1 MKKIFLYGLM
11 LCMSMVTLTSCND
24 DNDTYTDS
32 RLTYY
37 PVLEIVGDA
46 FVQVPIGTSY
56 NEQGCKATLN
66 GEDYSSNVKTS
77 GSVDPQT
84 PGLYTITY
92 SATNADGFTVST
104 SRTVAVCDPSIT
116 LDISGTYT
124 TQEGSFRNYGG
135 STITNFSGYTVKI
148 SKAAPGIFKVSDFF
162 GGYYDQRAGYG
173 SSYAMGGYFQLLAD
187 NSLVQLSS
195 YVPGWGDSTDYCED
209 AVYDAASGTISFRVG
224 YAGVM
229 EFTIILK

>member
-1 MKKIFLYGLM
+1 MKIK
-11 LCMSMVTLTSCND
+11 
-24 DNDTYTDS
+24 
-32 RLTYY
+32 
-37 PVLEIVGDA
+37 
-46 FVQVPIGTSY
+46 
-56 NEQGCKATLN
+56 
-66 GEDYSSNVKTS
+66 
-77 GSVDPQT
+77 
-84 PGLYTITY
+84 
-92 SATNADGFTVST
+92 
-104 SRTVAVCDPSIT
+104 
-116 LDISGTYT
+116 
-124 TQEGSFRNYGG
+124 
-135 STITNFSGYTVKI
+135 
-148 SKAAPGIFKVSDFF
+148 KAAPGIFKVSDFF